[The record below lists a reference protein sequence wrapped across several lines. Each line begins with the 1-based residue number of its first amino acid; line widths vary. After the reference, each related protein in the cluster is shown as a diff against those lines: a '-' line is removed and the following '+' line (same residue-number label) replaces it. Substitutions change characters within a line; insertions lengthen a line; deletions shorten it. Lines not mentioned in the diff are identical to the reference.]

1 MPEEFEYQDLSEAV
15 FWDVA
20 LRRATFRDVDL
31 TGARIRHSRLVDVEV
46 DGDVDRL
53 VVNGVDVTDVVNA
66 GDRWYPLRAEV
77 RAKDPAGLRRAQE
90 ALAEAWA
97 PVIERARSLT
107 DAQLRQSVDGEW
119 SFIQTLR
126 HLVFCD
132 DKWFL
137 VPVLGEPAFHAIGIS
152 NSGSADFFWPGVDR
166 EATATLDDVL
176 AVCAAQSSR
185 LAAYLDTV
193 TDEELARQVEVLEN
207 GTTPVADCL
216 YVVSEESFQHLR
228 YATRDLDRLTT
239 QS

>member
-31 TGARIRHSRLVDVEV
+31 TGARITHSRLVDVEV

-77 RAKDPAGLRRAQE
+77 RAK
-90 ALAEAWA
+90 AWA

-176 AVCAAQSSR
+176 AVRAAQSSR